1 MEMSMKSI
9 IESSAYC
16 VILVIMCYMA
26 IGFIQMNMD
35 VNKVNEV
42 SKYVQDYMEVH
53 GKSTVMMRPGIH
65 WMQLH

>member
-1 MEMSMKSI
+1 MKSI

-53 GKSTVMMRPGIH
+53 GKNAPVMMRPGIH

>member
-1 MEMSMKSI
+1 MKSI

-16 VILVIMCYMA
+16 IILVIMCYMA

-42 SKYVQDYMEVH
+42 SKYVQDYMEAVSYTH
-53 GKSTVMMRPGIH
+53 LDVYKRQATGNVYCD
-65 WMQLH
+65 

>member
-1 MEMSMKSI
+1 MKSI

-16 VILVIMCYMA
+16 IILVIMCYMA

-53 GKSTVMMRPGIH
+53 GKAPVMMRPGIH

>member
-1 MEMSMKSI
+1 MKSI

-16 VILVIMCYMA
+16 IILVIMCYMA

-42 SKYVQDYMEVH
+42 SKYVQDYME
-53 GKSTVMMRPGIH
+53 KAPVMMRPGIH